1 MEIPLRAGQAG
12 ILRRAAEGQPRQ
24 ARSGIPHPLAGRD
37 RQGLRKGKGGAPADR
52 PRRRGPACTRQGL
65 RKARVRTEAAE
76 PARNQFKAALWG
88 RAVRLRDK
96 VAVVTGASSDIG
108 RSIVKRFVQ
117 EGARVVLVGRNLES
131 LEAARKEAGGDPD
144 ATVSMVCDVTDVG
157 QVEQV
162 ANQVA
167 GRYGRIDVLV
177 NGAGALNDPVHFHE
191 MRTADIKS
199 MIHSNMLGVLFPTR
213 AVLSKM
219 VEAGS
224 GAIVNVAS
232 IAGQRAIP
240 RVHLAAYSSTKA
252 AVIMFTRSIAVEY
265 ARRNIRCNCI
275 SPGIVRS
282 GMIKPF
288 LDDPGARST
297 LENSL
302 PISRIGEPEDVANAV
317 LFMASD
323 EASWITGTVL
333 EVDGGKSA
341 SES

>member
-1 MEIPLRAGQAG
+1 M
-12 ILRRAAEGQPRQ
+12 
-24 ARSGIPHPLAGRD
+24 
-37 RQGLRKGKGGAPADR
+37 
-52 PRRRGPACTRQGL
+52 
-65 RKARVRTEAAE
+65 
-76 PARNQFKAALWG
+76 
-88 RAVRLRDK
+88 RLRDK

-108 RSIVKRFVQ
+108 TSTARRFVQ
-117 EGARVVLVGRNLES
+117 EGARVVLVGRS
-131 LEAARKEAGGDPD
+131 LETLERAREAAGGGGADPD

-177 NGAGALNDPVHFHE
+177 NAAGALNDPVHFHE

-219 VEAGS
+219 VESGS
-224 GAIVNVAS
+224 GSIVNVAS
-232 IAGQRAIP
+232 IAGRRAIP

-252 AVIMFTRSIAVEY
+252 AVVMFTRSIAVEY

-275 SPGIVRS
+275 NPGIVRS

-288 LDDPGARST
+288 LDDPGARKT
-297 LENSL
+297 LEGSL
-302 PISRIGEPEDVANAV
+302 PMNRIGEPEDVANAI

-333 EVDGGKSA
+333 DVDGGKSA